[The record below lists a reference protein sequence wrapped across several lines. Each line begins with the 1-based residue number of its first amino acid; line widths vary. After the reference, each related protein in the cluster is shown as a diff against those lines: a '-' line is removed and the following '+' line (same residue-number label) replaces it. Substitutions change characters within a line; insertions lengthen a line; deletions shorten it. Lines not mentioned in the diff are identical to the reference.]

1 MPDLKDLEQFKKVL
15 TNLSGEPEWRAQ
27 KGEAITDSYLE
38 NLTKSD
44 PKSNS
49 KQASDDDV
57 IANASDIPSD
67 DLSLNESGVPSGMGT
82 DTQTSDFDL
91 PSMPD
96 LSEAADASPVDDVS
110 QENFDLP
117 SQGLDLPDLSTSDTQ
132 AADAPASGDFDLP
145 NIDLEN
151 SGSGDFDLPLET
163 ADSLD
168 NVDIPDLGDGLDTQ
182 SDSAGQEKENFD
194 LPSQGLDLPDLN
206 TSDTQATDAPASGD
220 FDLPDLGSDIEASA
234 SAAPQ
239 AEAAAQ
245 EDDNLDDLDLPD
257 LDDLVAPSGSA
268 DDLEFS
274 FEKETTPDDD
284 DYYAELEEG
293 MDAPMTGSM
302 SLEDLTA
309 AAAAAREEIAAKNGT
324 SAPDQAP
331 DAAQP
336 DTDQTETAASS
347 SAPSTSDTF
356 DLTDFGDALN
366 KVDSKQ
372 KPTLKAPGT
381 AAAATS
387 SAEAGDLFFR
397 KYDLDR
403 MEHTLSRLPRNL
415 KIAVEEILASPETPV
430 QAVRQLTDKLM
441 NGASAR
447 SIADEVRM
455 TSGRTIIVPLFYQ
468 KGTGENLEKRKRGF
482 VHIFATQAWPVLKKI
497 WLTMLMVAAG
507 LLTAFHFIYRPGMA
521 DYYYSKGYKQL
532 LKGNYD
538 EAERLFNVAFHGW
551 KLGFIN
557 VSGVRKQSWFYK
569 YADAYAKQRQFGRA
583 VQKYEDLLQN
593 YPNSK
598 KAYMTYAHF
607 EGSVHARY
615 AEADRIYWRYLTNI
629 DPSDTE
635 VLLAA
640 GDNLFEWGAI
650 EPEKTELARQVYA
663 DLQYKLGRITP
674 TLGIRFLRYAIRA
687 DNQPE
692 IERWSRYFLTYMP
705 KKRGFQVE
713 PVTFSELAGWYLDN
727 NQPGIAREILDMA
740 MEKSPENPYV
750 LYQMS
755 RYYSDGGLSAAQE
768 EQMLQRT
775 YYALMQ
781 YESLTWQQTDM
792 LVDVY
797 RRLGL
802 LYMSQNKNNESE
814 ENFKKALSTYEDA
827 VRGKVLVPREKY
839 GKIYKE
845 FADLYYEKKFDY
857 DSALIYMNQALK
869 NFYDTPELRYKLGY
883 VYFLKKDFKDAL
895 DNFYLSF
902 ENAQDNVHV
911 LFSYATTLAERGS
924 YSAAEGVY
932 DQLRIALEHKN
943 SADAN
948 MDPAMTPEQKRKI
961 VDLLAKTYN
970 NLGVVRYWLSQ
981 STREV
986 GRYRTLA
993 ETNLGQAVIYW
1004 DQLTRDPETAVRVKE
1019 RGLPQTNF
1027 RAITY
1032 PSAGLEIGLF
1042 NDLPRQFPFSSTQQ
1056 EAIAAQQEAMAKADR
1071 KAQGTR

>member
-38 NLTKSD
+38 NLTKSN

-49 KQASDDDV
+49 KQADNNDV
-57 IANASDIPSD
+57 IANAGDIPSD
-67 DLSLNESGVPSGMGT
+67 DLSLNDDAVSSGIDGAAADIS
-82 DTQTSDFDL
+82 SDFDL
-91 PSMPD
+91 PSSLDMP
-96 LSEAADASPVDDVS
+96 SSPAEDGAGDNS
-110 QENFDLP
+110 FDLP
-117 SQGLDLPDLSTSDTQ
+117 SGGLDLPDMGG
-132 AADAPASGDFDLP
+132 DAPASSDNSDPSSDFDLP
-145 NIDLEN
+145 NIDLDGDAA
-151 SGSGDFDLPLET
+151 GSFDLPAEA
-163 ADSLD
+163 ADDSFGD
-168 NVDIPDLGDGLDTQ
+168 VTVPDLGSDIGARSTAEDGAPDN
-182 SDSAGQEKENFD
+182 SFD
-194 LPSQGLDLPDLN
+194 LPSGGLGLPDMGG
-206 TSDTQATDAPASGD
+206 DAPGSSDGGADISSD
-220 FDLPDLGSDIEASA
+220 FDLPDLGADIEPAAADAAADGSA
-234 SAAPQ
+234 SAGQ
-239 AEAAAQ
+239 Q
-245 EDDNLDDLDLPD
+245 EDDLNDIDLPD
-257 LDDLVAPSGSA
+257 LDDLVSSSGGD

-274 FEKETTPDDD
+274 FEKEPTPDDD

-293 MDAPMTGSM
+293 ADAPMTGNL

-309 AAAAAREEIAAKNGT
+309 AAAAAKQELAENNG
-324 SAPDQAP
+324 
-331 DAAQP
+331 
-336 DTDQTETAASS
+336 ASS
-347 SAPSTSDTF
+347 PEKSSQASEGGEDHEPPMPATSDTF
-356 DLTDFGDALN
+356 DLTDFGDALS
-366 KVDSKQ
+366 KVDGKE
-372 KPTLKAPGT
+372 KPAAKAVASAPS
-381 AAAATS
+381 AA
-387 SAEAGDLFFR
+387 SAEGADLFFR

-441 NGASAR
+441 AGASAR
-447 SIADEVRM
+447 SIADEVRT

-468 KGTGENLEKRKRGF
+468 KGTGETLEKRKRGF
-482 VHIFATQAWPVLKKI
+482 VHVFATQAWPVLKKI
-497 WLTMLMVAAG
+497 SLTMLMVAAG
-507 LLTAFHFIYRPGMA
+507 ILAAFHFIYRPGMA
-521 DYYYSKGYKQL
+521 DYYYNSGYKHL

-538 EAERLFNVAFHGW
+538 EAERLFSVAFHGW

-557 VSGVRKQSWFYK
+557 VKGVRKQSWFYK
-569 YADAYAKQRQFGRA
+569 YADAYAQQRQFGRA

-598 KAYMTYAHF
+598 KAYMAYAHF

-663 DLQYKLGRITP
+663 DLQYKLGHITP
-674 TLGIRFLRYAIRA
+674 TLGIRFLRYAIRE
-687 DNQPE
+687 DNRPE

-727 NQPGIAREILDMA
+727 NQPGVAREILDMA
-740 MEKSPENPYV
+740 MEKAPENPYV
-750 LYQMS
+750 LYQMA
-755 RYYSDGGLSAAQE
+755 RYYSDGGLSASQE

-797 RRLGL
+797 RRLGM
-802 LYMSQNKNNESE
+802 LYMSQSKNNESE
-814 ENFKKALSTYEDA
+814 ENFKKAVSTYEDA

-902 ENAQDNVHV
+902 ENAQDNMHV

-932 DQLRIALEHKN
+932 DQLRIALERKN
-943 SADAN
+943 SADES

-986 GRYRTLA
+986 SRYRTLA

-1004 DQLTRDPETAVRVKE
+1004 DQLTRDPETAVRVQE

-1032 PSAGLEIGLF
+1032 PSAQLEIGLF

-1056 EAIAAQQEAMAKADR
+1056 EAIAAQREAVAEAAR
-1071 KAQGTR
+1071 AR